1 MTHTSIYRCAMIH
14 IYSILQSRAG
24 SAYCTFYIRNHIPP
38 ASNTSGLQTSSEI
51 CSQELGRIHGLVNF
65 VVHAFTVYR
74 VRAHSHTS
82 YFIVNS
88 SWSCTAPLTPRAG
101 KRQTP
106 SQPAAP
112 SCTHLCLHICCKC
125 PHAPPSVRFNPLTSP
140 YTTSAAS
147 QTSPLHAPPCIR
159 SASPTYHNLAC
170 LTKLS
175 QPHLPHQPI
184 ITPPASPTYHN
195 PACLTN
201 LS

>member
-65 VVHAFTVYR
+65 VVHAFIVYR

-88 SWSCTAPLTPRAG
+88 SWSSSTAPLTPRAG
-101 KRQTP
+101 KRRRSLP
-106 SQPAAP
+106 PRPAP
-112 SCTHLCLHICCKC
+112 TMPTHLLQMSPC
-125 PHAPPSVRFNPLTSP
+125 TSLCALQP
-140 YTTSAAS
+140 
-147 QTSPLHAPPCIR
+147 
-159 SASPTYHNLAC
+159 
-170 LTKLS
+170 
-175 QPHLPHQPI
+175 PHLTLHHLGSFSDLTAACTSMHQER
-184 ITPPASPTYHN
+184 
-195 PACLTN
+195 LTN
-201 LS
+201 VS